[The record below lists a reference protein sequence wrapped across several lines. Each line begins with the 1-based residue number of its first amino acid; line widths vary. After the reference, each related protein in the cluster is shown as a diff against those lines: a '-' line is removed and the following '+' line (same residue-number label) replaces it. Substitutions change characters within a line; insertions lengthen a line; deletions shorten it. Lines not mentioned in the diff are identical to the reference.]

1 MSRQTKGAI
10 RVLAIVYI
18 VATILGCI
26 ALTFNATKAGA
37 QRLMASELLD
47 IPFYPNLIKLTGWKL
62 MGGIGAMMFAGRWVV
77 QFFYARKAGRPVT
90 PLVFW
95 IMSLIGSN
103 MQLIYFIWSP
113 KQDMVGVIA
122 NFLPTFVA
130 VYNLFLELKNRSKDD
145 NDKGDEQ
152 GPRLDV
158 KVDLIRKEQPPVLKT
173 QAPVVQIAAQET
185 AAGE

>member
-1 MSRQTKGAI
+1 MGGQTKKAI
-10 RVLAIVYI
+10 RILAIVYI

-26 ALTFNATKAGA
+26 ALTFPATKVGA
-37 QRLMASELLD
+37 QRLMVFELLD
-47 IPFYPNLIKLTGWKL
+47 IPFYPNSIKLTGWKL
-62 MGGIGAMMFAGRWVV
+62 MGAVGALMFAGRWVV
-77 QFFYARKAGRPVT
+77 QFYYARKAGRPVT

-130 VYNLFLELKNRSKDD
+130 VYNLFLELQNRSKEE
-145 NDKGDEQ
+145 NDRGNGQ
-152 GPRLDV
+152 GPRLDA
-158 KVDLIRKEQPPVLKT
+158 KIELIRKEPPVLKAA
-173 QAPVVQIAAQET
+173 APVIQVAAQEST
-185 AAGE
+185 GGA